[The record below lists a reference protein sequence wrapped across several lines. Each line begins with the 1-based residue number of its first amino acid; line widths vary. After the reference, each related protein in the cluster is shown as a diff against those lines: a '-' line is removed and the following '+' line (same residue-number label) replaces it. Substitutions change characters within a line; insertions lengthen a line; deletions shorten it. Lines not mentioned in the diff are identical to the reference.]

1 MSTPILLPSSR
12 MAWARFG
19 VSLTERMPCSVQFS
33 DKINVGMKSF
43 LLSLAIADAAA
54 LPARYTAALDLGRA
68 ERSHHFGIVTLF
80 YPTKSLAR
88 VARRHENALASA
100 RTIESRTTWRRIR
113 RTSIA
118 TVIVMT
124 TIAAISTV
132 TTMRWQRSDPL
143 SPLPRFSI

>member
-12 MAWARFG
+12 AAWARLG
-19 VSLTERMPCSVQFS
+19 VSLTERIPCSVQFS
-33 DKINVGMKSF
+33 DKMNVGMKSF

-88 VARRHENALASA
+88 D
-100 RTIESRTTWRRIR
+100 
-113 RTSIA
+113 
-118 TVIVMT
+118 
-124 TIAAISTV
+124 ST
-132 TTMRWQRSDPL
+132 
-143 SPLPRFSI
+143 LPRAWRALLADTKML